1 MPQTATSIG
10 GICSRSVNSSPQ
22 NPTTTAAIPLA
33 TAGPLTSSLA
43 AQNVVHASTPAS
55 AARPTARGRAWQA
68 SAQNPAIP
76 ADAASSTA
84 NGTAEDAVS
93 TTSIGSRAR

>member
-10 GICSRSVNSSPQ
+10 GIRSRSVNSSPQ

-33 TAGPLTSSLA
+33 TAGPLTSSRV
-43 AQNVVHASTPAS
+43 AQNVVHATTPAS
-55 AARPTARGRAWQA
+55 AARPPARGGAWEA
-68 SAQNPAIP
+68 SAQTPAIP

-84 NGTAEDAVS
+84 NGTVDGVA